1 MLSFISA
8 RRARQGA
15 VPRASHFALM
25 LLVALSMLLAACAPS
40 ATNDPVLALRIN
52 GTPISLSSYQQLL
65 ALFDANAALQGSGTA
80 SPLAWQSPNDRQTWA
95 SAKSETVNFFTN
107 TTVIKQELDRQHL
120 TVTQKYIDAAAAQ
133 LDAQIANVRA
143 QSQSNPSNAGLKA
156 LVDAATP
163 DAIRLLAEQQA
174 YTLVLADKASV
185 PTVKA
190 RGILVNSQAEAN
202 SLLASLKSGGDF
214 AALAKQH
221 SLDTTSGA
229 NGGDLGTVY
238 VGQFVP
244 AFDTQIFRKMQ
255 GNGYAVVALGSGYGV
270 FSISGRGTTPLS
282 DLKNTQTQQQ
292 YAASWVNNVLMP
304 EAKVENYV
312 A

>member
-8 RRARQGA
+8 RRAHQSA
-15 VPRASHFALM
+15 APRAPHFALM
-25 LLVALSMLLAACAPS
+25 VLVALSMLLAACAPS

-52 GTPISLSSYQQLL
+52 GTPITLSSYQQVL
-65 ALFDANAALQGSGTA
+65 ALFDASAALQGSGT
-80 SPLAWQSPNDRQTWA
+80 SGPLAWQSPNDRQTWT
-95 SAKSETVNFFTN
+95 SAKSQTLNFFTS

-120 TVTQKYIDAAAAQ
+120 TVNQKDIDAAVAQ
-133 LDAQIANVRA
+133 LNAQIANARA
-143 QSQSNPSNAGLKA
+143 QSQSNPANAGLKA
-156 LVDAATP
+156 LVEAATP
-163 DAIRLLAEQQA
+163 DAIRLLAEQEA
-174 YTLVLADKASV
+174 YTLVLADKASA

-190 RGILVNSQAEAN
+190 HGILVNSQAEAN

-270 FSISGRGTTPLS
+270 FSISGRGATPLS
-282 DLKNTQTQQQ
+282 DLKNPQTQQQ
-292 YAASWVNNVLMP
+292 YAGSWINNVLVP
-304 EAKVENYV
+304 EARVENYV

>member
-1 MLSFISA
+1 
-8 RRARQGA
+8 
-15 VPRASHFALM
+15 
-25 LLVALSMLLAACAPS
+25 
-40 ATNDPVLALRIN
+40 
-52 GTPISLSSYQQLL
+52 
-65 ALFDANAALQGSGTA
+65 
-80 SPLAWQSPNDRQTWA
+80 
-95 SAKSETVNFFTN
+95 
-107 TTVIKQELDRQHL
+107 
-120 TVTQKYIDAAAAQ
+120 
-133 LDAQIANVRA
+133 
-143 QSQSNPSNAGLKA
+143 
-156 LVDAATP
+156 VDAATP

-244 AFDTQIFRKMQ
+244 AFDTQVFQKMQ
-255 GNGYAVVALGSGYGV
+255 GNGFAVVALGSGYGV
-270 FSISGRGTTPLS
+270 FSISGRGMTPLS
-282 DLKNTQTQQQ
+282 GLKNAQTQQQ
-292 YAASWVNNVLMP
+292 YAASWVNNVLVP
-304 EAKVENYV
+304 AAKVEHYV